1 MFFLLA
7 FQSGLTN
14 ETERENAR
22 ERGRA
27 QGRRV
32 ARMRKAKREQA
43 IEREKRKKRKELEN
57 KEACGMLY
65 LQSAIPREQTKRKTK
80 NKTMKT
86 KLNQYR
92 KEESATTFVGFQF
105 TNDLNE
111 KGELLLD
118 AQETQ
123 ALIERL
129 ESYHAPRSVRLG
141 ETVIRTLPDMWLGS
155 EAKDG
160 WQKATPNAA
169 MKTLGA
175 ALKAKCKAKLNAPDN
190 ERTFG
195 AITVALIEAIAA
207 GKLDNPQWPSAHSA
221 RLKSWVHSDEPLSD
235 DQWARIGCYLLWTP
249 PVKKEKVAVEL
260 PVIDF

>member
-1 MFFLLA
+1 
-7 FQSGLTN
+7 
-14 ETERENAR
+14 
-22 ERGRA
+22 
-27 QGRRV
+27 
-32 ARMRKAKREQA
+32 MRKAKREQA
-43 IEREKRKKRKELEN
+43 IERERKEKSEKSL
-57 KEACGMLY
+57 
-65 LQSAIPREQTKRKTK
+65 KTK
-80 NKTMKT
+80 KLVVCCICKAQFRVSKKPKTKSKTMKT

-235 DQWARIGCYLLWTP
+235 DQWSRIGCYLLWTP
-249 PVKKEKVAVEL
+249 PVKKEKVTVDL